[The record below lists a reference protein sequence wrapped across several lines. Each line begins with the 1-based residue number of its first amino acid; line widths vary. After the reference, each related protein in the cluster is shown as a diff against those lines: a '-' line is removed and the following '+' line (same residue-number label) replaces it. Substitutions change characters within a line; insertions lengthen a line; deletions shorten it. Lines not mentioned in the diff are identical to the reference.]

1 MLFTRHATAWVMRQ
15 TLFPEACASV
25 THAECRCGPD
35 MTTPRVC
42 ELQDEGVLRWCA
54 PLHYFVHTRRLD
66 DISCRQVYSTAAR
79 LRHPQVS
86 NYASRSRC
94 TSCPFRRGASAHSRQ
109 LHPIDMSEARAPSSC
124 LAFFAAAGP
133 NPFAFGS
140 LRFGRPCMFRSC

>member
-54 PLHYFVHTRRLD
+54 PVHYFVHTGRLD
-66 DISCRQVYSTAAR
+66 DISCRLSGHCVLAV
-79 LRHPQVS
+79 HV
-86 NYASRSRC
+86 
-94 TSCPFRRGASAHSRQ
+94 
-109 LHPIDMSEARAPSSC
+109 C
-124 LAFFAAAGP
+124 LDHVK
-133 NPFAFGS
+133 
-140 LRFGRPCMFRSC
+140 L